1 MKKFLISA
9 CLVGQH
15 VRYDGKHSLN
25 EKIQDLI
32 ASHHVIIVCPEIAGG
47 LTTPRLPAEIIGGDG
62 HDVLAGKARVIN
74 TAGKD
79 VTSAFIQGAELTLSL
94 AKKHQVTHVIL
105 KANSPSCGSQ
115 QIYDGTFQGQKRT
128 GQGVTTALLQQ
139 HGFEVIDESQ
149 FQQYCIKES
158 SQSSV

>member
-25 EKIQDLI
+25 EKIQALI
-32 ASHHVIIVCPEIAGG
+32 ASHQVILVCPEMAGG
-47 LTTPRLPAEIIGGDG
+47 LATPRLAAEIIGGDG

-74 TAGKD
+74 TVGED
-79 VTSAFIQGAELTLSL
+79 VTAAFIQGAQLALTL
-94 AKKHQVTHVIL
+94 AQHHQVTHVIL

-139 HGFEVIDESQ
+139 HGFEVIDELQ
-149 FQQYCIKES
+149 FEQCCVEYS
-158 SQSSV
+158 SL

>member
-25 EKIQDLI
+25 EKIQTLI
-32 ASHHVIIVCPEIAGG
+32 VSHQVILVCPEMAGG
-47 LTTPRLPAEIIGGDG
+47 LAAPRLAAEIIGGDG

-74 TAGKD
+74 TVGED
-79 VTSAFIQGAELTLSL
+79 VTATFIQGAQLALTL
-94 AKKHQVTHVIL
+94 AQHHQVTHVIL

-139 HGFEVIDESQ
+139 HGFKVIDELQ
-149 FQQYCIKES
+149 FEQCCVKYS
-158 SQSSV
+158 SS